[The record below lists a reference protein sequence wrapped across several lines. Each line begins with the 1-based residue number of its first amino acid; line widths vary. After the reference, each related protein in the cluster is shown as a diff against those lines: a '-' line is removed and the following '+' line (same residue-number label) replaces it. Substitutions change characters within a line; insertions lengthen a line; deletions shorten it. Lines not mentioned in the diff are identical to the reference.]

1 MGADLEWEQS
11 SIFYDDWFG
20 TNSPSND
27 HHVVDTGRWAYT
39 RVLTDAR
46 SYSNITNPYGL
57 LRSPWNTNPVH
68 YLMRSDYVYGS
79 RADAEVLGFP
89 SCENFAEYLNTSFA
103 RISNAINGV
112 LHGPIH
118 IMIGGQ
124 WNNLDIDPVLEARWN
139 SVTCENLSPDALLL
153 LSKVLWRAG
162 YLHVPEF
169 FLARHPRHRLL
180 DPLPRRVLRRNLLG
194 PVAKPDRHGSSR
206 SSLAH
211 IAQRSHER
219 KLDQRRPRAQAVQ
232 HGLPGRDVHQRRP
245 AGPHLLAAPRQRG
258 TLRAVDASAHHSRRR
273 PSRSDLGLQARVK
286 GCLGRWPCVRLVQ
299 CEGKQHAAAC
309 VHHGHV
315 LGPPRRRP
323 AAVRRP
329 HAFPNRALH
338 ERRVLRL
345 DQSDKRGAPLRLRL
359 SRLLGNLHKLFDAG
373 GIPCGLRLRRELAL

>member
-124 WNNLDIDPVLEARWN
+124 WNNLDIDPVLEARWDQ
-139 SVTCENLSPDALLL
+139 VTNASGHPDSFLL

-169 FLARHPRHRLL
+169 CSL
-180 DPLPRRVLRRNLLG
+180 DTPGTDCLTHCPDEYFDEISTGQWLNRTGMAAL
-194 PVAKPDRHGSSR
+194 DRHWHKLLHG
-206 SSLAH
+206 
-211 IAQRSHER
+211 IASANLT
-219 KLDQRRPRAQAVQ
+219 KDDLVQAVQ

-373 GIPCGLRLRRELAL
+373 GIPCELRLRRELAL